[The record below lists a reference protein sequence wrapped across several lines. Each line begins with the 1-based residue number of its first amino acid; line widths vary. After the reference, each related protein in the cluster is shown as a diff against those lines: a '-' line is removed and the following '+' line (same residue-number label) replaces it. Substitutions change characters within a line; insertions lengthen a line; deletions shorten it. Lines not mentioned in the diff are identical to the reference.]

1 MKVNAPPGA
10 REWPYFRT
18 YTAIKS
24 PKTDERQCNQALV
37 VALRDNGCVLVREQ
51 MEVLI
56 IHGAR
61 WLG

>member
-18 YTAIKS
+18 HTAIKS

-37 VALRDNGCVLVREQ
+37 VALRDNGCVLVRE
-51 MEVLI
+51 
-56 IHGAR
+56 
-61 WLG
+61 